1 MFRIL
6 LDLALPSSRLSIPAS
21 SSVLFLPNRTNPCA
35 TPQGPLFGRFAEQV
49 PFTSHGG
56 ANHGGPSWRNSRR
69 CVSMCFRNTFK
80 HESRRCGCGWHRN
93 KCNNGL
99 TSNSSTCQCVRI
111 WKSASRWWVGR
122 QVVGTPGCRS
132 AGLAA
137 SCPTFNDR
145 HNVVQCWC
153 RRFVMHCAW
162 PVPSDGKRYPWKSD
176 AEPPILAIA
185 RCILQ

>member
-1 MFRIL
+1 MSCFAFCLIMHF
-6 LDLALPSSRLSIPAS
+6 SRLDSA
-21 SSVLFLPNRTNPCA
+21 LLPNRTNLCA

-49 PFTSHGG
+49 PLTSHGG
-56 ANHGGPSWRNSRR
+56 ANLGGPSWRNSRR
-69 CVSMCFRNTFK
+69 CVSICFRNTFK
-80 HESRRCGCGWHRN
+80 HESRRCGCGWRRN

-111 WKSASRWWVGR
+111 WKSASRWWAGRQELEPQVQVGR
-122 QVVGTPGCRS
+122 
-132 AGLAA
+132 
-137 SCPTFNDR
+137 SCCGMSHILNDR
-145 HNVVQCWC
+145 QNVVQCCC

-162 PVPSDGKRYPWKSD
+162 PVPSDGERYLWKSD